1 MPSMT
6 KAHTKAH
13 NAFLALKR
21 PFDPTNVYIAFCKL
35 VGLKEEAIER
45 GLGKLFREGK
55 LKSPEDRPRKSKS
68 NRSRGPVG
76 DPDDFR

>member
-13 NAFLALKR
+13 TAFLGLKR
-21 PFDPTNVYIAFCKL
+21 PFDPTNVYISLCKL
-35 VGLKEEAIER
+35 MGLKEEAIER

-55 LKSPEDRPRKSKS
+55 LKSPEDRARRSKP
-68 NRSRGPVG
+68 SRGPA
-76 DPDDFR
+76 DDFR